1 MLFSPF
7 AGAIAMMRGG
17 PAANA
22 AQPQATSEAPTP
34 KPKRLNKCIEL
45 LEQGQPIY
53 YTMAT
58 GGYDEGKK
66 LAQTWAD
73 MIIYDMEHGPLDLVG
88 LEGFMR
94 GLVDGGPT
102 KSGHRTPAVV
112 PQLPVGGWDE
122 ATVQA
127 SYWMFHQCL
136 DMGVHGIHLCHAGTA
151 GAVRTMVRSV
161 RYPFNRIG
169 VDPECPE
176 GRRGSGGQARAA
188 KIWGIPVPDY
198 LKKADVWPLNPEGE
212 LLLGIKCEDKYALV
226 NCEKSCAV
234 PGIAFAEWGPGDMAM
249 SMDSMANHHEPYD
262 PNSVMGRAKARV
274 FAAAKANRLYF
285 LNSANV
291 DDIEDMIKAGVMIG
305 AGNEAA
311 AEKGR
316 RFTKRTMPW

>member
-1 MLFSPF
+1 MLLSPF
-7 AGAIAMMRGG
+7 AGAVAMMRGKTVRA
-17 PAANA
+17 AAN
-22 AQPQATSEAPTP
+22 PQATSATPEA

-45 LEQGQPIY
+45 FEQGQPIY

-73 MIIYDMEHGPLDLVG
+73 MIIYDMEHAPLNIVG
-88 LEGFMR
+88 LQDFMQ

-122 ATVQA
+122 ETVQA

-136 DMGVHGIHLCHAGTA
+136 DMGVHGIHLCHAGTP
-151 GAVRTMVRSV
+151 GAARVIVRSV

-188 KIWGIPVPDY
+188 KIWGIPVPEY

-226 NCEKSCAV
+226 NCEKTCAV
-234 PGIAFAEWGPGDMAM
+234 PGLAFAEWGPGDMGM
-249 SMDSMANHHEPYD
+249 STGNLGGHEPYPPD
-262 PNSVMGRAKARV
+262 SVLGRAKARV
-274 FAAAKANRLYF
+274 FAAAKANHLYF
-285 LNSANV
+285 LNSVNV
-291 DDIEDMIKAGVMIG
+291 KNIEDMIKAGVMIG

-316 RFTKRTMPW
+316 QFTKRTMPW